1 MQNVS
6 VSTQAIIKFESI
18 QKRFSKRIRKPGRN
32 SEAKV
37 KSVSCNEDY
46 PHAPY
51 AHTFPSVVMETVNWV
66 TFPFKRKKRVLC
78 LFGNKNVCT
87 DPRVQRVKM

>member
-32 SEAKV
+32 SGAKV
-37 KSVSCNEDY
+37 KSVSCE
-46 PHAPY
+46 
-51 AHTFPSVVMETVNWV
+51 
-66 TFPFKRKKRVLC
+66 
-78 LFGNKNVCT
+78 
-87 DPRVQRVKM
+87 